1 MREIK
6 TALEIILPSVTIG
19 LVVYFL
25 LTCIGGI

>member
-6 TALEIILPSVTIG
+6 TATEIILTSVTIG